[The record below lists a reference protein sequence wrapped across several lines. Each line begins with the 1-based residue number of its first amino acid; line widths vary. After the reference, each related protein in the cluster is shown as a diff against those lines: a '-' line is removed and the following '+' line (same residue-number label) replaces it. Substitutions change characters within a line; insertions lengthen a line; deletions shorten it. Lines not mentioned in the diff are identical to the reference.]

1 MKKKSKKKKRKVISS
16 RENAHHLLWQRK
28 HWNIGY
34 IHKLREHWYMRV
46 EIPKDTLHRYIH
58 ENMEEIPTPN
68 AVSAKIML
76 EMLDLLEER
85 GFITPY
91 DDIEK
96 RLAVLLE
103 LTPYNEFCM
112 RVAVKKQLRLVRNY
126 NEGGR

>member
-1 MKKKSKKKKRKVISS
+1 MKKKSKKKKKVISS

-46 EIPKDTLHRYIH
+46 SIPKDTLHKYIH

-76 EMLDLLEER
+76 EMLDFLAQT
-85 GFITPY
+85 GFITPL

-96 RLAVLLE
+96 RLMVLLD
-103 LTPYNEFCM
+103 LIPYDESDM
-112 RVAVKKQLRLVRNY
+112 RIAIKKQLRLVRNY
-126 NEGGR
+126 NEGG

>member
-1 MKKKSKKKKRKVISS
+1 VKKKSKKKKKVISS

-46 EIPKDTLHRYIH
+46 SIPKDTLHKYIH

-68 AVSAKIML
+68 TVSAKIML
-76 EMLDLLEER
+76 EMLDLLAQT
-85 GFITPY
+85 GFITPL

-96 RLAVLLE
+96 RLLVLLD
-103 LTPYNEFCM
+103 LIPYDESDM
-112 RVAVKKQLRLVRNY
+112 RMAIKKQLRLVRNY
-126 NEGGR
+126 NEGDI